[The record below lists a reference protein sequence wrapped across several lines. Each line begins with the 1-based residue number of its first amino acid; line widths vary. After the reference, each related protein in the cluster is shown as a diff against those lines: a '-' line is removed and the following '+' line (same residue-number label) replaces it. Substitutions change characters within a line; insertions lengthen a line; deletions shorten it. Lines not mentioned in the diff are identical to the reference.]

1 MSLKNLSFKQLPRD
15 LQLSVIK
22 HFDIDTRIKT
32 NIIHKLN
39 IPIDFSI
46 KLNSLNLMRTL
57 SFELRSRQ
65 ETTHIVTLR
74 ISPSKFYV
82 CYFDNAKNSC
92 YWYYVDSTNSA
103 TQYGCPYL
111 AMIYP
116 PPSQRMI

>member
-1 MSLKNLSFKQLPRD
+1 MSFKELKFKQLPRD

-32 NIIHKLN
+32 NIIHKLK
-39 IPIDFSI
+39 IPIEFSI

-57 SFELRSRQ
+57 SYELRSRQ

-74 ISPSKFYV
+74 VSTSKSYE

-103 TQYGCPYL
+103 AHYGFSYL
-111 AMIYP
+111 KMIYP
-116 PPSQRMI
+116 APSQRMV